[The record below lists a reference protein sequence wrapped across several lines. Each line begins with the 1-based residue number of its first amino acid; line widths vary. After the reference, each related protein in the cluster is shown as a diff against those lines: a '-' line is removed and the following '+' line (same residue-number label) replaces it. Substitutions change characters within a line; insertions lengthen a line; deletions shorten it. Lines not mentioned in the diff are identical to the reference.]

1 VPRNRLTTAQLLAR
15 IQTATHSR
23 RAVSA
28 AKRLLTFG
36 DSLQAQRIRRQASI
50 SVRLPGPSTART
62 WLTLFLVHDSGELTV
77 WYTWLWKHNGVPA
90 AVATQYESQLKRLFG
105 EEILD
110 HGVSVTSVVAKW
122 GEFTRTATKA
132 AEAVKRYAVGMDT
145 ALSRSSDQQI
155 VAAIEGLVIEARVY
169 KKSRNRP
176 LRDKALAQSRGRCAC
191 CGVVYGELLGG
202 RGRRVLQVHHRDQLS
217 QRIVPRV
224 STVADLAVVCANCHA
239 LIHAD
244 PKAALTVEAVKSL
257 WKRSRYPAL
266 AT

>member
-1 VPRNRLTTAQLLAR
+1 M
-15 IQTATHSR
+15 
-23 RAVSA
+23 
-28 AKRLLTFG
+28 
-36 DSLQAQRIRRQASI
+36 
-50 SVRLPGPSTART
+50 RLPGPSTAKT

-77 WYTWLWKHNGVPA
+77 WYTRLWKHNGVPA

-105 EEILD
+105 EDILD
-110 HGVSVTSVVAKW
+110 RGVSVTSVVAKW

-132 AEAVKRYAVGMDT
+132 AAAVQRYAVGMDS
-145 ALSRSSDQQI
+145 ASSRPSDQQI
-155 VAAIEGLVIEARVY
+155 VAAIEGLVIEARAY

-176 LRDKALAQSRGRCAC
+176 LRDEALAQARGRCAC
-191 CGVVYGELLGG
+191 CSIVYGKLLGG
-202 RGRRVLQVHHRDQLS
+202 RGRRVLQVHHRDQLA